1 MKSSRSVAEY
11 GFGMSEP
18 IGNMPSLTSV
28 DWTKLPPPVD
38 DGAADHLVGLEI
50 PSVPLPTTDGTVID
64 LAALH
69 GLTVVY
75 AYPMTGRPDTPLPEN
90 WDLIPGARGCTPQSC
105 AFRDHFAELSSLGVN
120 HLFGLSV
127 QSTEYQLEAALRLH
141 LPFPLLSDAAYE
153 LTDRIKMPTFESAG
167 IRLLKRLT
175 MVIENGQITK
185 VFYPVFRPDQNAE
198 IVVAWLASRRR

>member
-1 MKSSRSVAEY
+1 
-11 GFGMSEP
+11 
-18 IGNMPSLTSV
+18 
-28 DWTKLPPPVD
+28 
-38 DGAADHLVGLEI
+38 
-50 PSVPLPTTDGTVID
+50 
-64 LAALH
+64 
-69 GLTVVY
+69 
-75 AYPMTGRPDTPLPEN
+75 
-90 WDLIPGARGCTPQSC
+90 
-105 AFRDHFAELSSLGVN
+105 VN

-185 VFYPVFRPDQNAE
+185 VFYPVFPPDRNAE
-198 IVVAWLASRRR
+198 IVIAWLAGRRR